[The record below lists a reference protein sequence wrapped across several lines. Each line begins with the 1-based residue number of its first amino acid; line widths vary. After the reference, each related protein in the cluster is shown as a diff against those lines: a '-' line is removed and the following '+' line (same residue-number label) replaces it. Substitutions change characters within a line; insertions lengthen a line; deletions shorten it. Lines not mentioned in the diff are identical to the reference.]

1 MAQPRFITTRS
12 ALETAAP
19 FYIGHVQHERSLN
32 RAQSLAFLRGKL
44 GYPSAQISSALNAL
58 AKVMREC
65 AKRAQTSTVD
75 GIARVGIEVKG
86 AFDGSDG
93 PWKKSRNMLVLTLV
107 ELDPFKSGLSGIVP
121 RNATSGANPRITTL
135 LDDVTQVYDVIT
147 GTDTFTIAGV
157 DLGVDVDAPDEYV
170 GLLDKD
176 GNLTRAEIVSSSV
189 ETIVARLGSALTAG
203 AYTLVVATRSGYGE
217 AFGVKTAT
225 RKIQVA

>member
-1 MAQPRFITTRS
+1 MAQPRFITSRS
-12 ALETAAP
+12 ALETGAP

-32 RAQSLAFLRGKL
+32 RAQSLAFLRRKL

-65 AKRAQTSTVD
+65 AQRAQNSTVD

-86 AFDGSDG
+86 SFDGSDG
-93 PWKKSRNMLVLTLV
+93 PWKKGRNMLVLTLV
-107 ELDPFKSGLSGIVP
+107 ELDPFRSGLSGIV
-121 RNATSGANPRITTL
+121 
-135 LDDVTQVYDVIT
+135 
-147 GTDTFTIAGV
+147 
-157 DLGVDVDAPDEYV
+157 EYV